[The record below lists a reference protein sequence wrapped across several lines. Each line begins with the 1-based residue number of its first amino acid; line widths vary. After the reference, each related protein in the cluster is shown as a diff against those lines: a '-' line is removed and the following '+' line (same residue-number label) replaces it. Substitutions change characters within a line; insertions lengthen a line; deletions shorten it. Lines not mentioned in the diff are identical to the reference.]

1 MDRHKSFYK
10 TDRLILF
17 SGGVESTAI
26 LSSMANDTDFV
37 ITFTKENWALKNSW
51 VNVEAVKRIIAK
63 LKIKNHL
70 FYDIPPP
77 PSLDLYN
84 EKIPRHQVDVIFPF
98 VLYFL
103 RVNPQISEVY
113 YGNNSED
120 IPKQIE
126 KGHGNMYD
134 EWFDIFSIG
143 WELTP
148 GSTAKDYKR
157 RINVLH
163 PLGKLT
169 KKDHWMLIPDEV
181 KPDVYSCWSRMGPN
195 PSEEPC
201 GTCGKCEK
209 RKISGLP
216 LG

>member
-1 MDRHKSFYK
+1 LDRNKSFYK
-10 TDRLILF
+10 WDRLILF

-26 LSSMANDTDFV
+26 LSSMANDTDFAV
-37 ITFTKENWALKNSW
+37 TFTKEKWQNKNDW
-51 VNVEAVKRIIAK
+51 VNIEAVKRIITK

-77 PSLDLYN
+77 ANFDLSLHRAH
-84 EKIPRHQVDVIFPF
+84 RHQVDVIYPF

-113 YGNNSED
+113 YGNNSGD
-120 IPKQIE
+120 RNAAYVMPL
-126 KGHGNMYD
+126 HD

-143 WELTP
+143 WDLDP
-148 GSTAKDYKR
+148 ASTAKDYKR
-157 RINVLH
+157 RINVVH

-169 KKDHWMLIPDEV
+169 KKEHWMLIPDEV
-181 KPDVYSCWSRMGPN
+181 KPDVYSCWARMGPN

-201 GTCGKCEK
+201 GTCEKCEK
-209 RKISGLP
+209 RKKLGLP